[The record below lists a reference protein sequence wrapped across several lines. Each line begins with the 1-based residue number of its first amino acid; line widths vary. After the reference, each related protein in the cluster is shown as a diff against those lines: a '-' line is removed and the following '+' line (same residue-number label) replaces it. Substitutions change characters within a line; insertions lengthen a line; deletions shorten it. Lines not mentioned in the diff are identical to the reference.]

1 LWSKKKLINLNKL
14 FCTRYKE
21 CEMDSRK
28 KLELGSEHNF
38 EFGKGFRPP
47 KKIKTVDDSSDEE
60 ARQPLRKNFNNDR

>member
-1 LWSKKKLINLNKL
+1 
-14 FCTRYKE
+14 
-21 CEMDSRK
+21 MDSRK